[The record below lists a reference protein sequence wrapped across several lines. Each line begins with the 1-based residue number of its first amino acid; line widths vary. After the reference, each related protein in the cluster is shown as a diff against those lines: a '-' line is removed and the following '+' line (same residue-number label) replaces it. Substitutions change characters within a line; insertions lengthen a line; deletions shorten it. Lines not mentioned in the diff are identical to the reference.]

1 MPDSFQQTTVT
12 QPCGEDR
19 DLGKGTTVT
28 AATEPAKKNAVPS
41 RAAPSRAT
49 LLLIGHILQEATSM
63 ARANDLVI
71 ALFPQ
76 AVSTAPG
83 TGSGTLSITIITT
96 TTILTPRRPPT
107 VTLATNTNTLYCPP
121 SSSPFTLQVRDRT
134 ADDPRHII
142 PHGRNFTITV
152 TPETRPC
159 DIIYSLA
166 PPRSRCTILVCS
178 TFQPAYVM
186 PKDVSLPDIA
196 SMGCW
201 LEVVDR

>member
-1 MPDSFQQTTVT
+1 MRGRSRSRERDHCHGCNGACQEKRRSISGGPIPRDSPADRSYPARGDFDGPRERSRDRSLSPGRIHRAWHRFWHPFHHHHHHDHHPHPPPPPPNCPPPYN
-12 QPCGEDR
+12 QPQ
-19 DLGKGTTVT
+19 
-28 AATEPAKKNAVPS
+28 
-41 RAAPSRAT
+41 
-49 LLLIGHILQEATSM
+49 H
-63 ARANDLVI
+63 
-71 ALFPQ
+71 
-76 AVSTAPG
+76 
-83 TGSGTLSITIITT
+83 
-96 TTILTPRRPPT
+96 PPP
-107 VTLATNTNTLYCPP
+107 YCPP

-134 ADDPRHII
+134 ADDPRPYN